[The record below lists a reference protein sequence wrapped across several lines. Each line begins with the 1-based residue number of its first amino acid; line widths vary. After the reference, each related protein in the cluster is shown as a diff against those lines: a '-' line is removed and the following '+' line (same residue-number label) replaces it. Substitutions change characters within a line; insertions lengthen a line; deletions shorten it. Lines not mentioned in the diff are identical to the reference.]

1 METVKTLGKIIVLFA
16 TVGLLTVS
24 CSKGGDGPYNGPV
37 IPGAKGEPK
46 EIKFY
51 DLYSRKDGVTVRY
64 YKNAK
69 YETSEGPITEKFLL
83 FQEKDGPVRELTAT
97 SQKDTL
103 INGINHH
110 LYVYEI
116 RGMKENIPFSFTYR
130 YRWQKTTTESIPF
143 MSKEQYKG
151 RTCMGILPV
160 IYVSPDGSP
169 DADGLTW
176 GTAVD
181 RIQTAYDILYDLAY
195 EANPYAPTDK
205 HFKAE
210 INSDSLRNR
219 FQWEIRVKEGVYMA
233 GEAEK
238 EYKSKENV
246 RYTGG
251 FAGNE
256 TDANPHG
263 SGKSIIDGGG
273 TMPLYR
279 GNGHFKNFIF
289 RNGKGANTAAGRYR
303 SSSPII
309 ISLAEFEDCEFRNN
323 FNPDYSSWPGTHGDG
338 GAIFIMNRG
347 TGEGYKITDNK
358 LDEKYPA
365 SIFRNCV
372 FDNNECKGYSGC
384 GGAVAMMEFN
394 RTQFYDCTFSGN
406 KASIGMGGAIR
417 TLMNNQVELY
427 GCIFE
432 NNTAVDG
439 CAILNEYFKVISKNT
454 IYRGNEC
461 RWSSDNTP
469 NTISGV
475 IEVAQPSHWEDLGG
489 NVFENNIGK
498 QIKYNP
504 ID

>member
-1 METVKTLGKIIVLFA
+1 METVKTLGKIIVLFV

-51 DLYSRKDGVTVRY
+51 DLYARKDGVTVRY

-103 INGINHH
+103 INGTNHH

-143 MSKEQYKG
+143 MSKERYNG

-195 EANPYAPTDK
+195 EANPYYPQEDK
-205 HFKAE
+205 VFKGE
-210 INSDSLRNR
+210 IDRDSLWNR

-263 SGKSIIDGGG
+263 SVKSIIDGGG

-289 RNGKGANTAAGRYR
+289 RNGKGVKADAGRYY
-303 SSSPII
+303 SYSPII

-323 FNPDYSSWPGTHGDG
+323 VNPATSPWPFPQGDG
-338 GAIFIMNRG
+338 GAVCIMNRG
-347 TGEGYKITDNK
+347 EGKDYIVTNDN
-358 LDEKYPA
+358 LVENYPA
-365 SIFRNCV
+365 TVFKNCIFENNQCV
-372 FDNNECKGYSGC
+372 ENGS

-394 RTQFYDCTFSGN
+394 RVIFDACNFINN
-406 KASIGMGGAIR
+406 KAEISGAINA
-417 TLMNNQVELY
+417 LMNNQIELY
-427 GCIFE
+427 DCNFNG
-432 NNTAVDG
+432 NVAHAGSVLY
-439 CAILNEYFKVISKNT
+439 CAYFKVISKDC
-454 IYRGNEC
+454 IFSKNENKFYKVV
-461 RWSSDNTP
+461 DEPTNEDD
-469 NTISGV
+469 GV
-475 IEVAQPSHWEDLGG
+475 IMVDSEAHWVDLGG
-489 NVFENNIGK
+489 NTFKDNIGK
-498 QIKYNP
+498 DVSFLP
-504 ID
+504 L